1 MMTCCKWT
9 GTNPIVNT
17 SYILQ
22 LLSKWRGLLSQLDIY
37 NKEELHMKLTNL
49 LDNNP
54 RQKMKIII
62 TTEQFHRLATSVINL
77 MEQEQIIKTYLIKK
91 KQNGKQFN

>member
-1 MMTCCKWT
+1 
-9 GTNPIVNT
+9 
-17 SYILQ
+17 
-22 LLSKWRGLLSQLDIY
+22 
-37 NKEELHMKLTNL
+37 MKLTNL

-54 RQKMKIII
+54 RPKMKIII

-91 KQNGKQFN
+91 KQNGKQLN

>member
-1 MMTCCKWT
+1 MITCCKWT
-9 GTNPIVNT
+9 GTNPYLNT

-22 LLSKWRGLLSQLDIY
+22 FLSKWRCLLFQLDIY
-37 NKEELHMKLTNL
+37 NKEELQMKLTNL

-54 RQKMKIII
+54 RPKMKIII

-91 KQNGKQFN
+91 RQNGKQFN